1 MKFLVIFS
9 ALMSTATFAQMMGPE
24 MMVKKW
30 SKFKAM
36 ESCYGQDIMKTYML
50 KMKRAIAKC
59 TKTAMPELDLP
70 LFSSPYRAVQALLN
84 GARDMESVN
93 VARFQNLMKNVQSG
107 NVPGAAQSSYIPIPV
122 PIKQQQQAADPVD
135 EIMRKLFL
143 RKIIDKFSEKDRDDD
158 DDDDDFFN
166 IEDGDFA
173 ELFFTKKSRG
183 LPADAGLNRRTTTGR
198 YKRQSDLYELG
209 DRLSEKLMEQKEEMK
224 MKMGNMT
231 CVLKELKV
239 VDENMELDLE
249 NMLDD
254 VKSMNIRD
262 KWLEDKTIED
272 IRTCYAVVQSLPPR
286 FFQGMPLPEQYV
298 KVKKFKKCK
307 KMCTMHT
314 CMNHDIKRKLEDNF
328 GPLGKLVE
336 TTGLP
341 ENQLLP
347 MAMKLLHGDMDMM
360 DL

>member
-1 MKFLVIFS
+1 
-9 ALMSTATFAQMMGPE
+9 
-24 MMVKKW
+24 
-30 SKFKAM
+30 
-36 ESCYGQDIMKTYML
+36 
-50 KMKRAIAKC
+50 MKRAIAKC
-59 TKTAMPELDLP
+59 TKTEMPELDLP
-70 LFSSPYRAVQALLN
+70 MFSSPYRAVQALLN

-122 PIKQQQQAADPVD
+122 PVKQQQQTADPVD

-143 RKIIDKFSEKDRDDD
+143 RKIIDKFSEKDRVADD

-183 LPADAGLNRRTTTGR
+183 LPADAGLNRRTTAGR

-209 DRLSEKLMEQKEEMK
+209 DRLSEKLMEQK
-224 MKMGNMT
+224 
-231 CVLKELKV
+231 KELKI

-262 KWLEDKTIED
+262 KWLED
-272 IRTCYAVVQSLPPR
+272 
-286 FFQGMPLPEQYV
+286 
-298 KVKKFKKCK
+298 
-307 KMCTMHT
+307 
-314 CMNHDIKRKLEDNF
+314 
-328 GPLGKLVE
+328 
-336 TTGLP
+336 
-341 ENQLLP
+341 
-347 MAMKLLHGDMDMM
+347 
-360 DL
+360 

>member
-1 MKFLVIFS
+1 MRILVLFTFLV
-9 ALMSTATFAQMMGPE
+9 STTTFAQMGPE

-59 TKTAMPELDLP
+59 TKTEMPELDLP
-70 LFSSPYRAVQALLN
+70 MFSSPYRAVQALLN

-122 PIKQQQQAADPVD
+122 PVKQQQQTADPVD

-143 RKIIDKFSEKDRDDD
+143 RKIIDKFSEKDRDD

-183 LPADAGLNRRTTTGR
+183 LPADAGLNRRTTAGR

-209 DRLSEKLMEQKEEMK
+209 DRLSETLMEQK
-224 MKMGNMT
+224 
-231 CVLKELKV
+231 KELKI

-262 KWLEDKTIED
+262 KWLED
-272 IRTCYAVVQSLPPR
+272 
-286 FFQGMPLPEQYV
+286 
-298 KVKKFKKCK
+298 
-307 KMCTMHT
+307 
-314 CMNHDIKRKLEDNF
+314 
-328 GPLGKLVE
+328 
-336 TTGLP
+336 
-341 ENQLLP
+341 
-347 MAMKLLHGDMDMM
+347 
-360 DL
+360 